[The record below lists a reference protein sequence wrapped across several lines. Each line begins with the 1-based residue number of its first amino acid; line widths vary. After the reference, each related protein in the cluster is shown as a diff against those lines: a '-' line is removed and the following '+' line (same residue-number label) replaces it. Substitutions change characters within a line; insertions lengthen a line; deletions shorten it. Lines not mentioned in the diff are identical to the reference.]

1 MVYTWTLQICWLCLA
16 SKGASDMATAFTDV
30 SDAAGWRG
38 AFLANLPWVTSPS
51 YSGLVG
57 FHLMMVMG
65 DLLHIWNLGIA
76 RDLAGS
82 ALRLILRDNHVFQ
95 GNSIE
100 GRMDEATISLKRY
113 AKNHGCHLRMKKLT
127 KARLCWKSNR
137 YPELTASGSDTHV
150 VCAWLEE
157 LLVPHADVY
166 GDICTLLWTGNRAM
180 RLLYAAGTFFN
191 PKWDEHSSCFG
202 RTVCKDICVLG
213 VERCLQQRTCRAGA
227 PQIPHMDGNCIM
239 PKAYQSNF
247 IFHMDGWRLAEKISH
262 TLELTASKSAQHR
275 TLQRWLVAIPEQ
287 IRQVSSNPSWPSQ
300 PRKSWGS
307 RRIKWVET

>member
-65 DLLHIWNLGIA
+65 DLLHICNLGIA

-100 GRMDEATISLKRY
+100 GRMDEATISLKCY
-113 AKNHGCHLRMKKLT
+113 AKKPWLPSSYEKTH
-127 KARLCWKSNR
+127 KSQVVLEIK
-137 YPELTASGSDTHV
+137 PLSGT
-150 VCAWLEE
+150 
-157 LLVPHADVY
+157 Y
-166 GDICTLLWTGNRAM
+166 
-180 RLLYAAGTFFN
+180 
-191 PKWDEHSSCFG
+191 CFW
-202 RTVCKDICVLG
+202 I
-213 VERCLQQRTCRAGA
+213 
-227 PQIPHMDGNCIM
+227 
-239 PKAYQSNF
+239 
-247 IFHMDGWRLAEKISH
+247 
-262 TLELTASKSAQHR
+262 
-275 TLQRWLVAIPEQ
+275 
-287 IRQVSSNPSWPSQ
+287 
-300 PRKSWGS
+300 
-307 RRIKWVET
+307 